1 VTNFIPEEK
10 VQEILERVSIEQIVS
25 RYVSL
30 KQQGQNYI
38 GLCPFHN
45 EKTPSFSVNPSK
57 GLFYCFGCG
66 AGGNIFTF
74 LMKAENYTF
83 VEAVEFLASQAGI
96 LLTDNK
102 LINKADK
109 KVDKGKKFLKE
120 INALAQKYYHYLLL
134 ENPKGKKAL
143 EYLEK
148 RGISC
153 DTIRE
158 FGIGYSL
165 EDWDSLI
172 NFMKKRN
179 VQPSTLEK
187 VGLASLRSGSDSY
200 YDRFRQR
207 IIFPIYDLHGLV
219 VGFGGRIID
228 DTLKAPKYLNSPE
241 TEIFQKS
248 ELLYG
253 MNIARDEI
261 RRKGLAIL
269 VEGYMDVIVAHQ
281 NGIKNT
287 VASLGTAF
295 TTGHAGILKKIL
307 KENNRN
313 VVIAYDADEAGQEAA
328 LKGLALLN
336 ESGCKVKV
344 LTLPE
349 KSDPD
354 DYIRE
359 YGPEKFLHSVQKQ
372 AIPLIEYKL
381 KVAIQNNNLGTIEGK
396 KEILDFIIGDLKEIS
411 SLVEKE
417 YYIRLISNKLGITEQ
432 VIVAEIR
439 KYSKKTQS
447 VGADRDKKA
456 TLRNNSIEKHIS
468 GESVQYKMERFLVKY
483 MLENPQKIDWF
494 KETIGLHLLQVSK
507 FNSLIRSLM
516 KYIEDNEVNDKFSFK
531 AFMLTLPE
539 EFQSILPKILNTN
552 EDTYSL
558 NDCVYIIKNN
568 WYETQKKNI
577 EKEMLAAEEC
587 GQKEVVDSL
596 MLELIKL
603 KKWKSEQT

>member
-1 VTNFIPEEK
+1 MTNFIPEEK